1 MHISSGFEITKQA
14 KSHNMKDVYIVSAVR
29 TPMGSFGGALSTVSA
44 TQLGATAIK
53 GALEK
58 ANISAD
64 NVDEVFMGNVL
75 QANLGQAPAR
85 QAALF
90 AGLGQ
95 DVPCTTVNK
104 VCASGMK
111 SISLGAQT
119 ILAGD
124 NDIVVVGGME
134 NMSAVPHYYNARTA
148 TKLGDVKMVDGMVK
162 DGLTDVYNRVHMGV
176 CAEKCATEEN
186 FSREEQ
192 DNFAIESYNRAA
204 KAWADGKFANE
215 VVPVEVPQRRGE
227 PVIVAEDEEYKNVK
241 MEKIPNLRPVFDK
254 EGTVTAANA
263 STLNDGAS
271 ALILASAEAV
281 EKYGLKPIAK
291 VVGYGDA
298 AREPEWFTM
307 APSKA
312 VPVALKKANLEIS
325 DIDYWELNQAFSVVG
340 LANTKALGLDLAKV
354 DVNGGA
360 VALGHPLGNS
370 GSRII
375 VTLIN
380 VLKQNGG
387 KYGAAGICNGGGG
400 ASAMVIENID

>member
-1 MHISSGFEITKQA
+1 
-14 KSHNMKDVYIVSAVR
+14 
-29 TPMGSFGGALSTVSA
+29 
-44 TQLGATAIK
+44 
-53 GALEK
+53 
-58 ANISAD
+58 
-64 NVDEVFMGNVL
+64 
-75 QANLGQAPAR
+75 
-85 QAALF
+85 
-90 AGLGQ
+90 
-95 DVPCTTVNK
+95 
-104 VCASGMK
+104 
-111 SISLGAQT
+111 
-119 ILAGD
+119 
-124 NDIVVVGGME
+124 
-134 NMSAVPHYYNARTA
+134 
-148 TKLGDVKMVDGMVK
+148 
-162 DGLTDVYNRVHMGV
+162 MGV

-340 LANTKALGLDLAKV
+340 LANTKALGLDPAKV